1 MKSNTPNAGHEPR
14 NTDPENHIDDRI
26 EPAAEPEP
34 ETAKPVEEP
43 VAPSIEGE
51 SSSSEAD
58 VLVQIAVEESELFHD
73 RVDTPYARIGTG
85 TVMRVHGSGYS
96 RWLQSLFRRHTKRAA
111 TPSSLKAAIHQIA
124 ATACFDG
131 DQQLVHLRV
140 AEASDSIILHLGHDD
155 ARSVQVSRSGHKVG
169 IAPVAFEKKKHT
181 QILPELSSVRSLAAL
196 GQLFNHGGESNL
208 KLITGWLLMA
218 LKETGPKPILIL
230 QGPPGSAKT
239 SMTEALK
246 FLVDP
251 TVPLLRT
258 MPTSERDLA
267 VAAANHW
274 VLAFDN
280 LSYVKENMSN
290 ALCRLSTGAG
300 FGTRALYTDD
310 EEVVF
315 EYIRPVILNGLDAIA
330 TRQDLLS
337 RSIVIRLP
345 EIPKDRRLEKEVFWS
360 RFEEARPEILG
371 ALLEATSSALAN
383 RSEVSL
389 DGGLPRMA
397 DFASWVTAAEPAL
410 GWPAGSFLEAFEENN
425 GEALKTSLEG
435 SLLAEKVLQAL
446 ADGVELQGTPA
457 DILSLL
463 ALRVSH
469 GDSLSKAWPKNA
481 QGMSRQLTL
490 LNPALREFG
499 VVVGE
504 SHAGRGRE
512 KRRWLSITQIEDGD
526 EESES

>member
-1 MKSNTPNAGHEPR
+1 M
-14 NTDPENHIDDRI
+14 
-26 EPAAEPEP
+26 
-34 ETAKPVEEP
+34 
-43 VAPSIEGE
+43 
-51 SSSSEAD
+51 
-58 VLVQIAVEESELFHD
+58 
-73 RVDTPYARIGTG
+73 
-85 TVMRVHGSGYS
+85 
-96 RWLQSLFRRHTKRAA
+96 
-111 TPSSLKAAIHQIA
+111 
-124 ATACFDG
+124 
-131 DQQLVHLRV
+131 HLRV
-140 AEASDSIILHLGHDD
+140 AEVDDTIVLHLGNDD
-155 ARSVQVSRSGHKVG
+155 ARSIQVSRSGFKVAT
-169 IAPVAFEKKKHT
+169 APVAFEKKRHT
-181 QILPELSSVRSLAAL
+181 QLLPELLSDWSLAPL
-196 GQLFNHGGESNL
+196 GELFNHGGESNL

-218 LKETGPKPILIL
+218 LRETGPKPILIL

-239 SMTEALK
+239 TMTEALK

-267 VAAANHW
+267 IAAANHW

-280 LSYVKENMSN
+280 LSYIKENMSN

-300 FGTRALYTDD
+300 FGTRALYTND
-310 EEVVF
+310 EEIVF

-337 RSIVIRLP
+337 RSIVIRLS
-345 EIPKDRRLEKEVFWS
+345 EIPKERRLEKEVFWS
-360 RFEEARPEILG
+360 RLEEARPAILG
-371 ALLEATSSALAN
+371 ALLNATSAALSN
-383 RSEVSL
+383 RSKVTLES
-389 DGGLPRMA
+389 LPRMA

-435 SLLAEKVLQAL
+435 SLLAEKILQAL
-446 ADGVELQGTPA
+446 ADDVVLQGTPA
-457 DILSLL
+457 DILGLL

-499 VVVGE
+499 VVIEE
-504 SHAGRGRE
+504 SHVGRGRE
-512 KRRWLSITQIEDGD
+512 KRRWLSIAQIEDGGQGAA
-526 EESES
+526 S

>member
-1 MKSNTPNAGHEPR
+1 VRENEPNAGREPR
-14 NTDPENHIDDRI
+14 NTDPENHIDDDI

-34 ETAKPVEEP
+34 ATPQSEEGP
-43 VAPSIEGE
+43 APAIEGE

-58 VLVQIAVEESELFHD
+58 VLVQIALGESELFHD

-85 TVMRVHGSGYS
+85 TVMRVHGSGYGN
-96 RWLQSLFRRHTKRAA
+96 WLQSLFRRRTKRAA
-111 TPSSLKAAIHQIA
+111 TPTSLKAAIHQIA
-124 ATACFDG
+124 ATASFDG
-131 DQQLVHLRV
+131 DQRSVHLRV
-140 AEASDSIILHLGHDD
+140 AEVDATIILHLGNDD
-155 ARSVQVSRSGHKVG
+155 ARSIQVSRSGLKLAT
-169 IAPVAFEKKKHT
+169 APIAFEKKRHT
-181 QILPELSSVRSLAAL
+181 QLLPELSSVRSLAAL
-196 GQLFNHGGESNL
+196 GELFNHGGESNL

-218 LKETGPKPILIL
+218 LRETGPKPILIL

-239 SMTEALK
+239 TMTEALK

-267 VAAANHW
+267 IAAANHW

-280 LSYVKENMSN
+280 LSYIKEKMSN

-310 EEVVF
+310 EEIVF

-337 RSIVIRLP
+337 RSIVVRLP
-345 EIPKDRRLEKEVFWS
+345 EIPKERRLEKEVFWS
-360 RFEEARPEILG
+360 RFEEAQPAILG
-371 ALLEATSSALAN
+371 ALLDATSVALSN
-383 RSEVSL
+383 RSEVTL
-389 DGGLPRMA
+389 EGLPRMA

-435 SLLAEKVLQAL
+435 SLLAEKILQAL
-446 ADGVELQGTPA
+446 ADGVVLQGTPA

-504 SHAGRGRE
+504 GHVGRGRD
-512 KRRWLSITQIEDGD
+512 KRRWLSITQIEDGG
-526 EESES
+526 EEPES

>member
-1 MKSNTPNAGHEPR
+1 MKENEPNAGREPR
-14 NTDPENHIDDRI
+14 NTDPENHLDDNI
-26 EPAAEPEP
+26 EPAGKPEP
-34 ETAKPVEEP
+34 ATSKSEEEP
-43 VAPSIEGE
+43 APTIEGE

-58 VLVQIAVEESELFHD
+58 VLVLIALEESELFHD

-96 RWLQSLFRRHTKRAA
+96 NWLQSQYRRRTKRAA

-131 DQQLVHLRV
+131 DERSVHLRV
-140 AEASDSIILHLGHDD
+140 AESGDSIILHLGHDD
-155 ARSVQVSRSGHKVG
+155 ARSVQVTRSGHKVG
-169 IAPVAFEKKKHT
+169 IAPAAFEKKKHT
-181 QILPELSSVRSLAAL
+181 QLLPDLSTVRSLAAL

-208 KLITGWLLMA
+208 KLIIGWLLMA

-239 SMTEALK
+239 TMTEALK

-345 EIPKDRRLEKEVFWS
+345 EIPKDQRLEKEVFWS

-371 ALLEATSSALAN
+371 ALLDSASAALAN
-383 RSEVSL
+383 RSEVTL
-389 DGGLPRMA
+389 AGLPRMA

-435 SLLAEKVLQAL
+435 SLLAEKILQAL

-463 ALRVSH
+463 TLRVSH

-499 VVVGE
+499 VVVEE